1 MRYKFLVL
9 SLIITASLLIFII
22 ASLIIFK
29 FKPYNSR
36 TKSVLSSDT
45 VPKRISENQSK
56 QGIHIKRDL
65 NGDGIEEKISVLF
78 KYKNTAE
85 LPEGYTIDVTSRNKN
100 TIIRKA
106 VWLNL

>member
-1 MRYKFLVL
+1 M
-9 SLIITASLLIFII
+9 
-22 ASLIIFK
+22 
-29 FKPYNSR
+29 N
-36 TKSVLSSDT
+36 
-45 VPKRISENQSK
+45 
-56 QGIHIKRDL
+56 L

-85 LPEGYTIDVTSRNKN
+85 LSEGYTIDVTSRNKN